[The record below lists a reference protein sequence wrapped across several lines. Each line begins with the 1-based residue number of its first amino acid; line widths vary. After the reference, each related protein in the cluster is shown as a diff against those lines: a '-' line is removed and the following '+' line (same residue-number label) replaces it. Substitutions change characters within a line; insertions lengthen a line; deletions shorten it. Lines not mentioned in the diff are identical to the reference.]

1 MSKGTGAR
9 LSRAGYRE
17 NGGVGPAGVRA
28 CLGKVGAYIMDLNDK
43 DPSVLSRELDL
54 YSEGTLWSRR
64 RKTEPYSGDRSL
76 RSSKNLIWGMGKFR
90 TDN

>member
-1 MSKGTGAR
+1 
-9 LSRAGYRE
+9 
-17 NGGVGPAGVRA
+17 
-28 CLGKVGAYIMDLNDK
+28 MDLNDK